1 MSHVRNRGIPSF
13 ASTVTQLNLASDT
26 TARFEEPKATPADT
40 ECHAS
45 LLAPTASNHLSPHSP
60 HRRERTDKTLTGPE
74 PGCSK

>member
-45 LLAPTASNHLSPHSP
+45 VANSHGLQSSLPTLSS
-60 HRRERTDKTLTGPE
+60 
-74 PGCSK
+74 